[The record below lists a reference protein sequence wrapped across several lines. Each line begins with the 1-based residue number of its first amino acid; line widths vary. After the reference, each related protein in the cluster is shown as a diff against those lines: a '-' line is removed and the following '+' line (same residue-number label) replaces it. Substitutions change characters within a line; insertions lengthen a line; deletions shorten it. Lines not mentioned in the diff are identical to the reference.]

1 MPKMMP
7 PDFDPEWSP
16 VSEEI
21 VFRAAKERLSDDW
34 YVFHSFHFTSD
45 DLQGRKKDGEIDFLF
60 YHPDEGIVV
69 MEVKGGAISYH
80 DNQWYQ
86 DDRPI
91 EPVKQTIRNKYF
103 IVNLLSAALN
113 RHASISVAHSVCFPG
128 CHGKK
133 DWPAELSG
141 FVLTGDTLPQIEV
154 FLKYVLSKTPF
165 KPTPEN
171 PAPSK
176 EEVLHALS
184 PYLDFGNKLCDRIAN
199 EKKHFF
205 RLTDRQCA
213 ALDILENFDDMLI
226 RGCAGSGKT
235 IMAVKLAQRLAVQG
249 KSVLLL
255 CYNQLLARRLQIE
268 VREYPG
274 ITAAAFFEFCIE
286 RLNIPEEKIARYRF
300 NPRLYSEVLPQA
312 LQQLLYSHPELC
324 FDAVIVDE
332 GQDFAKEAW
341 NVISLMHVDGGK
353 FFVFCDPDQNIFQDE
368 LALPDFG
375 PLQIVLK
382 KNCRN
387 TKNIF
392 EAMKPYGP
400 PDAICEDRSPVGAEV
415 RELTGNCRE
424 LLAVE
429 LNRLIKEENVPPA
442 NIVILGTHVMHNT
455 SIGNDPWVGGIQI
468 VSHPLEVGEEKCV
481 QYYTYM
487 KYKGCESAV
496 VILLDVDDKDPRWA
510 DHKGLYTAMS
520 RATNQLII
528 LHPESAT
535 QGSPGSC

>member
-7 PDFDPEWSP
+7 PDFSPEWSP

-21 VFRAAKERLSDDW
+21 VFRAVQEYLSDDW
-34 YVFHSFHFTSD
+34 YVLHSFHFTSD
-45 DLQGRKKDGEIDFLF
+45 DPQGKKKDGEIDFLF
-60 YHPDEGIVV
+60 YNPAEGIVV
-69 MEVKGGAISYH
+69 MEVKGGAISYR

-91 EPVKQTIRNKYF
+91 EPVRQTIRNKYF
-103 IVNLLSAALN
+103 IVNLLSKALN
-113 RHASISVAHSVCFPG
+113 RHVSLSVAHSVCFPG

-141 FVLTGDTLPQIEV
+141 FVLTGDTLPQIET
-154 FLKYVLSKTPF
+154 FLKDVLNKTPF
-165 KPTPEN
+165 KPTAEN
-171 PAPSK
+171 PAPSE
-176 EEVLHALS
+176 EEVLHVLS
-184 PYLDFGNKLCDRIAN
+184 PYLDFGNKLSERIAN
-199 EKKHFF
+199 EKKRFF

-213 ALDILENFDDMLI
+213 ALDILENFDNMLI

-255 CYNQLLARRLQIE
+255 CYNQLLASRLQSE
-268 VREYPG
+268 VKEYPG
-274 ITAAAFFEFCIE
+274 ITAAAFFEYCIE
-286 RLNIPEEKIARYRF
+286 KLKVPEEQIEKYRF

-312 LQQLLYSHPELC
+312 LHKFLYGHPELC

-341 NVISLMHVDGGK
+341 DVIALMHVDGGK
-353 FFVFCDPDQNIFQDE
+353 FFVFCDPEQNIFHDE
-368 LALPDFG
+368 LTLPDFG

-392 EAMKPYGP
+392 KAMKPYGP
-400 PDAICEDRSPVGAEV
+400 SDTECDEKAPAGAEV
-415 RELTGNCRE
+415 RELTGDCRE
-424 LLAVE
+424 LLASE
-429 LNRLIKEENVPPA
+429 LNRLIHEEGVPPSS
-442 NIVILGTHVMHNT
+442 IVLLGTHVMHNT
-455 SIGNDPWVGGIQI
+455 SIGKDPVVGGVQI
-468 VSHPLEVGEEKCV
+468 VSHPLTQGEENCV

-487 KYKGCESAV
+487 KFKGCEAAV
-496 VILLDVDDKDPRWA
+496 VILLDVDVRDPRW
-510 DHKGLYTAMS
+510 DTTGLYTSMS
-520 RATNQLII
+520 RATHQLVI
-528 LHPESAT
+528 LHPKADKA
-535 QGSPGSC
+535 